1 MGCCNL
7 APRMGAVKMPGLG
20 WHGPVRQPRCS
31 TPRAPEKE
39 CKPFKRGFAPA
50 PVLERMAV
58 TSRVHAHALAAPP
71 SSRQSSAVPGWQSM
85 RCDCDGAPGAARP
98 APRTQVV
105 WMDLTVRLAIWVHM
119 PRVRGEHS
127 VMSSPSPISRLSG
140 VSNMAAH
147 CTRWRGTCMRTA
159 CSAWLYRLP
168 RPADALSRASADNT
182 DTAAT

>member
-7 APRMGAVKMPGLG
+7 APRMGAAKMPGLG

-39 CKPFKRGFAPA
+39 CKPFKRGLMPA
-50 PVLERMAV
+50 PLLERMAV
-58 TSRVHAHALAAPP
+58 TSRVHAHAPAAPP
-71 SSRQSSAVPGWQSM
+71 SPSQQSSTVPGWHSM
-85 RCDCDGAPGAARP
+85 RCGRDGAPGAARP
-98 APRTQVV
+98 VPRPQVV

-127 VMSSPSPISRLSG
+127 VISSPSSISRLSG

-147 CTRWRGTCMRTA
+147 CSRWRGTCMRTA
-159 CSAWLYRLP
+159 CSARLHRLP
-168 RPADALSRASADNT
+168 IQADALS
-182 DTAAT
+182 